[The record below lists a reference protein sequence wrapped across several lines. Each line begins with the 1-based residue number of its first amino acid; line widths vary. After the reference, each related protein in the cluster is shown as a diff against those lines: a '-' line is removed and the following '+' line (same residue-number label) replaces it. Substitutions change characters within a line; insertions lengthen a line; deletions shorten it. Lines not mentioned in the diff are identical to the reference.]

1 MKLKIVKEGSIKLNV
16 PVNEKLT
23 KKMSVFYN
31 PEMKFDRDLSEL
43 IISVLKPKK
52 ICDCLAASGARGLR
66 YKSIL
71 KDSEVVLND
80 RNPNTAKVMKK
91 NAELNKLGI
100 RIENK
105 DANKLLLENLFD
117 FIDIDP
123 FGSPIYFLDS
133 AAKSIRNRGVVA
145 LTATDT
151 APLCGTSPLT
161 CLRRYGIRSL
171 KTDFYKELGLRI
183 FISSA
188 IKSFAKYDM
197 AFTPIF
203 SYCRRHYFR
212 IFGKIDRG
220 CKRTDSLLEQ
230 FDYISYCQKCGFRR
244 IGLREKCDNC
254 GNKLNLIGKIF
265 TGNFAS
271 PEFCVK
277 LEKESN
283 KTFGYLSDF
292 VNQIRAE
299 QDYFGYYDIHKICKL
314 NQKRIKK
321 KKYLIEKLDGCRT
334 HFLDTGIR
342 TNKEFSEILKILS

>member
-1 MKLKIVKEGSIKLNV
+1 MKLKTIKEGDIKLKV
-16 PVNEKLT
+16 PVNEELT

-31 PEMKFDRDLSEL
+31 PEMKFDRDISEL
-43 IISVLKPKK
+43 IISILKPKK

-66 YKSIL
+66 YKSVL

-80 RNPNTAKVMKK
+80 QNPKTAEVMKK
-91 NAELNKLGI
+91 NAELNNLEV

-105 DANKLLLENLFD
+105 DANKLLFENLFD
-117 FIDIDP
+117 FIDLDP

-133 AAKSIRNRGVVA
+133 AAKSIRNKGIVA

-188 IKSFAKYDM
+188 MKIFSRYDM

-212 IFGKIDRG
+212 IFGRVTRG
-220 CKRTDSLLEQ
+220 CKRADLLLEQ
-230 FDYISYCQKCGFRR
+230 FDYISYCQKCGFHKT
-244 IGLREKCDNC
+244 GLIDKCDNC

-277 LEKESN
+277 LEKESS
-283 KTFGYLSDF
+283 KKFDYLSDF
-292 VNQIRAE
+292 INQIRAE
-299 QDYFGYYDIHKICKL
+299 QDYFMYYDIHKICKW
-314 NQKRIKK
+314 NGKQIKK
-321 KKYLIEKLDGCRT
+321 KKFLLENLEGSKT

-342 TNKEFSEILKILS
+342 TNKEFSEILKVFD